1 MNFLKSMKYEL
12 FDRFSLRLKLF
23 GLVLLMLFALLFS
36 IVGAYHIIDKV
47 KIGGQ
52 VYRGIELK
60 TERVDALAKTRVN
73 VSMLN
78 SILKSQIFEGYTPND
93 LGGLNST
100 IERIDET
107 ISIMGSELDFSN
119 KEGKFCCGS
128 CHSGSNLA
136 EMKEYNDQAAASWKA
151 MKHDIIGKILS
162 ALKAGEDD
170 TAYEIFDGKYFQS
183 FFALMDTSKQEIDL
197 LREALGEVRNTVGR
211 EANFLLLLYTVGGL
225 ISMALLIGMSVLFV
239 EVVVRVIRRNTGQLA
254 ESSSRITSEMQSTSS
269 ATQANADMASEMAS
283 SLEETSAS
291 LEEISSMIQQNDVNS
306 KEAHEAVLKNSEISK
321 RTNSDMKEMHAS
333 MQCIKSDSDKI
344 SSTIHE
350 IESIAFQTN
359 LLALNAAVEAARAGE
374 HGQGFA
380 VVAEEVR
387 NLAQR
392 TANAAKNSQDLIS
405 QAIQNVKQGLATL
418 DTVSRSAKE
427 TEESSQYVSDLID
440 EIAKASH
447 QQASGIMQINQAI
460 SQMDAGIQKLAAN
473 SEELAAVSHAVEEQV
488 QNLHASV
495 EGLSLLIDGS

>member
-1 MNFLKSMKYEL
+1 MNFLESMKFEL

-23 GLVLLMLFALLFS
+23 GLVLLILFALLFS
-36 IVGAYHIIDKV
+36 IVGAYNIINKV

-52 VYRGIELK
+52 IYRGIELK

-78 SILKSQIFEGYTPND
+78 SILKSQIFEGFTPND
-93 LGGLNST
+93 LGGLTST
-100 IERIDET
+100 MERIDET
-107 ISIMGSELDFSN
+107 ISMMGSELDFSN
-119 KEGKFCCGS
+119 KENSFFCGS
-128 CHSGSNLA
+128 CHDESRLS
-136 EMKEYNDQAAASWKA
+136 EMKEYNDRAAASWET
-151 MKHDIIGKILS
+151 MKHDINDKILPS
-162 ALKAGEDD
+162 LKAGEDD
-170 TAYEIFDGKYFQS
+170 TAYEVFDGDYFRR
-183 FFALMDTSKQEIDL
+183 FFAIMDNSKQEIDL
-197 LREALGEVRNTVGR
+197 LREALQEVRNTVGKD
-211 EANFLLLLYTVGGL
+211 ANFLLLIYTIGGVVT
-225 ISMALLIGMSVLFV
+225 MAMLVSLSVLFV
-239 EVVVRVIRRNTGQLA
+239 EVVVRVIRRNSSQLA

-269 ATQANADMASEMAS
+269 ATQANAAMAGEMAA
-283 SLEETSAS
+283 SLEETGAS
-291 LEEISSMIQQNDVNS
+291 LEEVTSMIQQNDVNS

-321 RTNSDMKEMHAS
+321 RTNADMKEMQAS

-344 SSTIHE
+344 SSTIRE

-392 TANAAKNSQDLIS
+392 TTNAAKNSQDLIS

-427 TEESSQYVSDLID
+427 TEESSQHVSDLID